1 MGISTHLNRFRGWMT
16 ASTKAR
22 KAGKPKSR
30 LNVEALEGRL
40 ALSTVSITNRVL
52 TYDAGDN
59 VANNLTISRSGST
72 YTFTETGE
80 AIQLGSSLNSTVTV
94 DRSLFD
100 RIQVNLKDG
109 ADTLNV
115 LSTDRRIDVDAGAGN
130 DAVFVGGTSGRGME
144 DVTAPINV
152 NGGTQEDVGGGDQLF
167 VSDLGAPATR
177 IGFFPTRLAYTVN
190 GAAVTRQRLSFF
202 GQALSQVQVNS
213 TNMERLDLVASN
225 QNDTISVASTPAAT
239 AVDIDAAGGND
250 GIFVGNMDL
259 LAGKLTVR
267 GEGGADA
274 LTITDTAAAT
284 GRNYVV
290 NSDSVQQGATT
301 IALDTLEGVT
311 IKAPNRVNTF
321 DVQSTLNTMPLAF
334 VGGSSFDRVTF
345 DDAGISPFAGKTY
358 SFDAGQV
365 TRSAKLFFGNPP
377 FVEAKV
383 TYSGIDVLAVNAGQG
398 ADTFKMSDTAQPALV
413 LNGGAGVDLIDYSS
427 FARGV
432 VVNMALGNATKVA
445 ALSNVE
451 NATGGAGNDL
461 LVGDA
466 NDNVL
471 RGLGGR
477 DVMIGGKGADQLF
490 GGAGEDLMIAGDTA
504 FDVNASALG
513 TIQAVWGGV
522 GAAQSRANLLK
533 LGVGINHSIKLND
546 TTVHVS
552 GAADDAAR
560 DVLDTGDNLIGTPT
574 NPTPNTPDWFWANPG
589 NLGTQDDLTLLTGD
603 IFK

>member
-1 MGISTHLNRFRGWMT
+1 MGISTRLSRLRNWMT
-16 ASTKAR
+16 TSPEAL

-30 LNVEALEGRL
+30 LNVEALEDRL

-72 YTFTETGE
+72 YTFSETGE
-80 AIQLGSSLNSTVTV
+80 AIQLGNTLNSTVTV
-94 DRSLFD
+94 DRALFD

-115 LSTDRRIDVDAGAGN
+115 LSADRRIDVDAGAGN
-130 DAVFVGGTSGRGME
+130 DTVFVGTSGRGME

-152 NGGTQEDVGGGDQLF
+152 NGGTQEDVGGRDQLF
-167 VSDLGAPATR
+167 VSDLDAPATR

-345 DDAGISPFAGKTY
+345 DDAGIRPFAGKTY
-358 SFDAGQV
+358 AFDAGQV
-365 TRSAKLFFGNPP
+365 TRFSKLFFGNPP
-377 FVEAKV
+377 FAEAKV
-383 TYSGIDVLAVNAGQG
+383 SYSGIDVLAVNAGQG

-504 FDVNASALG
+504 FDVNAFALG

-546 TTVHVS
+546 ATVHVS